1 MCSTPVATPS
11 TEAWMRLGTMHSGD
25 FDRSGISRSRTVLGL
40 SLYGE
45 RNWPEWITFRPLC
58 EKVHPSHWMTHLG
71 PPMMTRGVVES
82 EGNAL
87 PRRLATF
94 CALFSTIMHGAR
106 LCLVAENGLDQERST
121 EPPLPGIFL
130 PRHILTMEKISAS
143 PMWRRRNALAGHDLC
158 PPVVEEIF

>member
-1 MCSTPVATPS
+1 
-11 TEAWMRLGTMHSGD
+11 MHSST

-45 RNWPEWITFRPLC
+45 KNWPEWITFRPLC
-58 EKVHPSHWMTHLG
+58 EKVHPSHWMTSLDHPIML
-71 PPMMTRGVVES
+71 RGEEDE

-143 PMWRRRNALAGHDLC
+143 PMWSR
-158 PPVVEEIF
+158 

>member
-1 MCSTPVATPS
+1 
-11 TEAWMRLGTMHSGD
+11 MHSSD
-25 FDRSGISRSRTVLGL
+25 SALSGISVTRAVLGL

-94 CALFSTIMHGAR
+94 CATLSILLHLVTLR
-106 LCLVAENGLDQERST
+106 LVMENGLDQERSM

-130 PRHILTMEKISAS
+130 PPHLG
-143 PMWRRRNALAGHDLC
+143 PN
-158 PPVVEEIF
+158 

>member
-1 MCSTPVATPS
+1 
-11 TEAWMRLGTMHSGD
+11 MHSGD

-40 SLYGE
+40 SLYSW
-45 RNWPEWITFRPLC
+45 RIWPERIIFRRHC
-58 EKVHPSHWMTHLG
+58 QKVHPSHWMTSLDHLANL
-71 PPMMTRGVVES
+71 RGEEDE

-94 CALFSTIMHGAR
+94 CAPFSIIMHEVPSCR
-106 LCLVAENGLDQERST
+106 PTQNGLDEERSM